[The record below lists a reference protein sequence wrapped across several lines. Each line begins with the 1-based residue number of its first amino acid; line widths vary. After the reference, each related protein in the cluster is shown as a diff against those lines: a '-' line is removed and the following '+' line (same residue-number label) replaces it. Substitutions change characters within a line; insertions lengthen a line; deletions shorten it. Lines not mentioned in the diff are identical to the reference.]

1 MPLAIDERV
10 ELVFMSGADD
20 ATNRSVAGKFNR
32 IYSDRDYTSLYN
44 VFLSSLVKL
53 GFNKITFIII
63 RTVLDASVRD
73 LWPPCIMPAYYVK
86 SKLRKHRHFKR
97 SSMIQLGGYDVLS
110 ITSIYMIAYLG
121 HWLNTKQLEKLIHLN
136 FEPTTQSCN
145 DSSPVF
151 KGLESTCKNLG
162 RTRTRLESSVRR
174 SWTRAVA

>member
-10 ELVFMSGADD
+10 ELVFTSGADG

-73 LWPPCIMPAYYVK
+73 L
-86 SKLRKHRHFKR
+86 
-97 SSMIQLGGYDVLS
+97 
-110 ITSIYMIAYLG
+110 
-121 HWLNTKQLEKLIHLN
+121 
-136 FEPTTQSCN
+136 
-145 DSSPVF
+145 
-151 KGLESTCKNLG
+151 
-162 RTRTRLESSVRR
+162 
-174 SWTRAVA
+174 